1 VVTRADCE
9 LCEHMVA
16 ELSALG
22 QRYPLPAVA
31 LADVDGDPQLLQR
44 WGRRV
49 PVLLLD
55 GTLVCAGRLDG
66 AQLLRLLRL

>member
-1 VVTRADCE
+1 MVTRSDCE
-9 LCEHMVA
+9 LCENMLS
-16 ELSALG
+16 ELSVLA
-22 QRYPLPAVA
+22 QRYPLPARA
-31 LADVDGDPQLLQR
+31 LADVDADPQLLQR
-44 WGRRV
+44 WGRKV